1 MLSGNRRGPALPSP
15 SVTAMNGC
23 LKMVNCMTQLSDPAP
38 PRQSAQSPLVMSY
51 LTQRLLIGVLAVL
64 LPVAVVV
71 INWLMGYGVQP
82 SVSGYYYTP
91 MRNIFVGTMCAIG
104 VFLIS
109 YYGYDWPDRLI
120 TDLAGLCTICLSFFP
135 TVPGSGA
142 TAHQVLIGDIHL
154 GFAGGAFVA
163 LAVMSFR
170 FAKREPTPAGLPPWE
185 RIKYAFGFTKP
196 GLSATPAWELLTYRL
211 AGLVLVLGII
221 LAYPLSSIGYTL
233 LALEWVMLSCF
244 GAAWFVKG
252 RKILSGG

>member
-1 MLSGNRRGPALPSP
+1 
-15 SVTAMNGC
+15 
-23 LKMVNCMTQLSDPAP
+23 MVNSMTQLSDPAP
-38 PRQSAQSPLVMSY
+38 PQQSAQSPLVMSY
-51 LTQRLLIGVLAVL
+51 LTQRLLIGLLAVL
-64 LPVAVVV
+64 LPVVVV
-71 INWLMGYGVQP
+71 IVNWFIGHGVEP

-91 MRNIFVGTMCAIG
+91 MRNIFVGTLCAIG
-104 VFLIS
+104 VFLLS
-109 YYGYDWPDRLI
+109 YDGYDLPDRLI
-120 TDLAGLCTICLSFFP
+120 TDLAGLCSICISFFP

-196 GLSATPAWELLTYRL
+196 GLSSTPAWELLTYRL
-211 AGLVLVLGII
+211 AGLVIVLCII
-221 LAYPLSSIGYTL
+221 LAYLLSSIQYSL
-233 LALEWVMLSCF
+233 LVIEWVMLSAF

-252 RKILSGG
+252 KKILSGG